1 MESILNHPQVMPSRK
16 QVSCIINQVSPSN
29 ARYSLF
35 ALRYAGA
42 LLIKEWNLNS
52 PPLML
57 KLESVASIEIQID
70 SQFDWLQIY
79 SLKSFSLSKILM
91 IAVLLQAG
99 CPTSCHRCGNDVRFF
114 SIKNSIKD
122 YFFRGTCWI
131 NFEPSAGDATR
142 WSNLK
147 PSLRS
152 W

>member
-1 MESILNHPQVMPSRK
+1 
-16 QVSCIINQVSPSN
+16 
-29 ARYSLF
+29 
-35 ALRYAGA
+35 
-42 LLIKEWNLNS
+42 
-52 PPLML
+52 ML

-122 YFFRGTCWI
+122 YFFRGTC
-131 NFEPSAGDATR
+131 
-142 WSNLK
+142 
-147 PSLRS
+147 
-152 W
+152 